1 MTTKSEL
8 HHVEF
13 KAADVPADLRP
24 GPLLGRTVNYEQAVG
39 IFGRK
44 TVEHIAAHYNI
55 GDELGYRAYV
65 ALKEKAPKG
74 KAKEIFDKAVAQGI
88 DAVPDPPAE
97 LVALFEHVEH
107 VPDWVDWDQ
116 LRRGSIA
123 YWRAGKLVVM
133 GLAYAAIGAGFRTYG
148 GSREL
153 VMSRRLIEPDQVGRR
168 LTETLRWAANA
179 SKPDGM
185 RRFSDGFRITMQVR
199 WIHAAVRYHCS
210 RNEHWDWNDW
220 GISVDN
226 TDAVYTMGTLF
237 AESVIG
243 ALDTVGVHLST
254 RERDDVV
261 ALWRY
266 IGHVMGIPEDINFTD
281 RADLQRKSA
290 IIRMLEHPADD
301 GCRTL
306 LDSLVTYLS
315 EAEIEGFQILPAF
328 VDSRLTPQRKRTLTN
343 GLMRAWA
350 GDEICDQLGVPDNRL
365 RYLVPAAKP
374 FVTVYDQVLRKIVK
388 QDDEA
393 KALRTLREFGAALT
407 LHDGENEVADPDDV
421 VRMLAKNSGSTD
433 AMPGR

>member
-1 MTTKSEL
+1 MTTTPEL
-8 HHVEF
+8 R
-13 KAADVPADLRP
+13 AADTPDDLPP
-24 GPLLGRTVNYEQAVG
+24 GPRLGRTVNFEQAVG
-39 IFGRK
+39 RFGRK
-44 TVEHIAAHYNI
+44 TVEHVAAHYNL
-55 GDELGYRAYV
+55 GDELGYRAFV
-65 ALKEKAPKG
+65 ALKEKAPG
-74 KAKEIFDKAVAQGI
+74 AAAKRLFDDALAHGI
-88 DAVPDPPAE
+88 ESVDDPPAE
-97 LVALFEHVEH
+97 LVELFAHVDQ

-168 LTETLRWAANA
+168 LIETLRWAANA
-179 SKPDGM
+179 SKPGGM

-210 RNEHWDWNDW
+210 RSKDWDWNDW

-237 AESVIG
+237 AESVIN
-243 ALDTVGVHLST
+243 ALDTAGVHLSA
-254 RERDDVV
+254 REREDVV

-281 RADLQRKSA
+281 WADLQRKSA
-290 IIRMLEHPADD
+290 IIRMLEHPADE

-306 LDSLVTYLS
+306 LNSLVTYMC
-315 EAEIEGFQILPAF
+315 EGEIEGYQVLPKL
-328 VDSRLTPQRKRTLTN
+328 VDSRLTPERKRALTH

-350 GDEICDQLGVPDNRL
+350 GDEICDQLGVPDNKL

-374 FVTVYDQVLRKIVK
+374 FVTLHDQVTRRILG

-393 KALRTLREFGAALT
+393 KAMRALREFGVALT
-407 LHDGENEVADPDDV
+407 LHDGQTEVADPDDV
-421 VRMLAKNSGSTD
+421 VRRLEANSGS
-433 AMPGR
+433 AHKILGR

>member
-1 MTTKSEL
+1 MTTNPGL
-8 HHVEF
+8 PHAEF
-13 KAADVPADLRP
+13 KAADTPADLKP
-24 GPLLGRTVNYEQAVG
+24 GRLLGRTVNYEQAVG
-39 IFGRK
+39 KFGRK
-44 TVEHIAAHYNI
+44 TVEHIAAHYNV

-65 ALKEKAPKG
+65 ALREKAPKG
-74 KAKEIFDKAVAQGI
+74 SAKETFDEAVAQGI
-88 DAVPDPPAE
+88 GAVPDPPAE
-97 LVALFEHVEH
+97 LVALFEHVDQ

-168 LTETLRWAANA
+168 LIETLRWAANA

-185 RRFSDGFRITMQVR
+185 RRSSDGFRITMQVR

-210 RNEHWDWNDW
+210 RDKHWDWDDW

-237 AESVIG
+237 AESVIR
-243 ALDTVGVHLST
+243 ALDTVGVRLSA
-254 RERDDVV
+254 REREDVV

-266 IGHVMGIPEDINFTD
+266 VGHVMGIPEDINFTD
-281 RADLQRKSA
+281 WADLQRKSA

-306 LDSLVTYLS
+306 LDSLVTYMC

-328 VDSRLTPQRKRTLTN
+328 LDARLTQEKKRTLTN

-350 GDEICDQLGVPDNRL
+350 GDEICDQLAVPDNKL

-374 FVTVYDQVLRKIVK
+374 FVTVYDKVTRKILK

-393 KALRTLREFGAALT
+393 KALRALREFGVALT
-407 LHDGENEVADPDDV
+407 LHDGETEVADPDDV
-421 VRMLAKNSGSTD
+421 VRGLARNSGSTGEIL
-433 AMPGR
+433 GR